1 MSISS
6 TTRPRP
12 SDTGMGGGVLMF
24 VGPPGGVSM
33 VPAAVNASGAKV
45 ADSRLPSTVTV
56 LFDCVS

>member
-1 MSISS
+1 
-6 TTRPRP
+6 
-12 SDTGMGGGVLMF
+12 MGGGVLMF

-33 VPAAVNASGAKV
+33 VPAAVNASGAKG